1 MSIRS
6 TLDSGARSLL
16 RWLLQLDA
24 PVPQRTDE
32 EVAALVERNYRWNFT
47 VNLVDGSS
55 FWLAMSFVGTTTIVP
70 LFISKLTPSMVPI
83 AYVAILAQ
91 AGWFLPQVFTANWV
105 ERLPRR
111 KPVAVNMGMLLER
124 LPVMLFAVAAVLAGR
139 WAGLALAF
147 FLFVYTWNRLG
158 GGVVAT
164 AWQDLIARVFPL
176 ERRGRFWGL
185 TSAIGA
191 GLGFAGSA
199 LSAWL
204 LTTYAFPTS
213 FVILFSLA
221 AAILLFGWIF
231 STRIREPALPADRP
245 PQGQREFLARLPRLL
260 KEAPPFRRFLGARL
274 LMSLG
279 GMGLGFVTVAAVRRW
294 AVADGTVGLYTGVL
308 LLGQMV
314 GNLVFGLLADR
325 RGHKFALEWAALAYA
340 IAFALAWLAPGAEW
354 YFAVFFLIGV
364 GQGILVVSGILVLFE
379 FSEPKRRP
387 TYIGLANTSLGVI
400 NVLGPLLGVWLA
412 GVGFGFLFAACAVIS
427 FVSWVSMRWWVEE
440 PRRMARS

>member
-1 MSIRS
+1 MSITS
-6 TLDSGARSLL
+6 TIESGARSLT
-16 RWLLQLDA
+16 RRLLQLDT
-24 PVPQRTDE
+24 PVPYRTE
-32 EVAALVERNYRWNFT
+32 EETAALVERNYRWNFT
-47 VNLVDGSS
+47 VNLVDGSA
-55 FWLAMSFVGTTTIVP
+55 FWLAMSFIGTTTIVP
-70 LFISKLTPSMVPI
+70 LFISKLTTSMVPI

-111 KPVAVNMGMLLER
+111 KPVVVNLGMLLER
-124 LPVMLFAVAAVLAGR
+124 LPAALFAVAAVLAGR

-213 FVILFSLA
+213 FVIIFSLA
-221 AAILLFGWIF
+221 AVILLFGWLF
-231 STRIREPALPADRP
+231 STRIREPALPVDGP
-245 PQGQREFLARLPRLL
+245 PQGQREFLAGLPRLL
-260 KEAPPFRRFLGARL
+260 KEDPPFRRFLGARL

-294 AVADGTVGLYTGVL
+294 AVSDGTVGLYTGVL
-308 LLGQMV
+308 LLGQTV

-340 IAFALAWLAPGAEW
+340 IAFALAWLAPGEEW

-364 GQGILVVSGILVLFE
+364 GQGILIVSGILVLFE
-379 FSEPKRRP
+379 FSEPERRP
-387 TYIGLANTSLGVI
+387 TYIGLTNTSLGLV
-400 NVLGPLLGVWLA
+400 NVVGPLLAVWLA
-412 GVGFGFLFAACAVIS
+412 GVGFGLLFAACAV
-427 FVSWVSMRWWVEE
+427 VSLVAWASMRWWVQE
-440 PRRMARS
+440 PRWAGKT

>member
-1 MSIRS
+1 MSIIS
-6 TLDSGARSLL
+6 TIDSGARSLL
-16 RWLLQLDA
+16 RRLLQLDA
-24 PVPQRTDE
+24 PVPQRTE
-32 EVAALVERNYRWNFT
+32 EETAALVERNYRWNFT

-111 KPVAVNMGMLLER
+111 KPVVVNMGMLLER
-124 LPVMLFAVAAVLAGR
+124 LPVALFAVAALMAGR

-164 AWQDLIARVFPL
+164 AWQDLIARVFPM

-204 LTTYAFPTS
+204 LTAYAFPKS
-213 FVILFSLA
+213 FVVLFSLA

-231 STRIREPALPADRP
+231 STRIREPALPIDGS
-245 PQGQREFLARLPRLL
+245 PQGHRDFLARLPRLL
-260 KEAPPFRRFLGARL
+260 KEDAPFRRFLGARL
-274 LMSLG
+274 LLSLG

-294 AVADGTVGLYTGVL
+294 AVADGTVGLYTGML
-308 LLGQMV
+308 LLGQTV
-314 GNLVFGLLADR
+314 GNLFFGLLADR
-325 RGHKFALEWAALAYA
+325 RGNKFALEWAALAYA
-340 IAFALAWLAPGAEW
+340 AAFALAWLAPGAAW
-354 YFAVFFLIGV
+354 YYAVFFLIGV
-364 GQGILVVSGILVLFE
+364 SQGILVVSGILVLFE

-387 TYIGLANTSLGVI
+387 TYIGLANTSLGVV
-400 NVLGPLLGVWLA
+400 NVLGPMTAAWLA
-412 GVGFGFLFAACAVIS
+412 GLDFGVLFAACAGIS
-427 FVSWVSMRWWVEE
+427 FVSWVSMRWWVQE
-440 PRRMARS
+440 PRWAAKT

>member
-231 STRIREPALPADRP
+231 STRIREPALPVDRP
-245 PQGQREFLARLPRLL
+245 PQGQREFLAGLSQVL
-260 KEAPPFRRFLGARL
+260 KEDPLFRRFLGARL

>member
-1 MSIRS
+1 MSFKSSIS
-6 TLDSGARSLL
+6 SGARSLL
-16 RWLLQLDA
+16 RRLLLLDA
-24 PVPQRTDE
+24 PVPHRTE
-32 EVAALVERNYRWNFT
+32 EEIAALVERNYRWNFT
-47 VNLVDGSS
+47 VNLVDGSA

-111 KPVAVNMGMLLER
+111 KPVVVNIGMLLER
-124 LPVMLFAVAAVLAGR
+124 LPATLFAIAALMAGR
-139 WAGLALAF
+139 WASLALAF
-147 FLFVYTWNRLG
+147 FLIVYTWNRLG

-185 TSAIGA
+185 TSAIGT

-231 STRIREPALPADRP
+231 STRIREPALPIDGA

-260 KEAPPFRRFLGARL
+260 REDRPFRRFLAARL

-308 LLGQMV
+308 LLGQTV

-340 IAFALAWLAPGAEW
+340 VAFALAWLAPGAAW
-354 YFAVFFLIGV
+354 YYAVFLLIGV
-364 GQGILVVSGILVLFE
+364 SQGILVVSGILVLFE

-387 TYIGLANTSLGVI
+387 TYIGLANTSLGVV
-400 NVLGPLLGVWLA
+400 NVLGPMAAAWLA
-412 GVGFGFLFAACAVIS
+412 GVGFGVLFAACAGIS

-440 PRRMARS
+440 PRRMTRA

>member
-1 MSIRS
+1 MSVTSSIG
-6 TLDSGARSLL
+6 SGARNLV
-16 RWLLQLDA
+16 RGLLQLDR
-24 PVPQRTDE
+24 PVPQRTE
-32 EVAALVERNYRWNFT
+32 EETAALVERNYRWNFA

-55 FWLAMSFVGTTTIVP
+55 FWFAMSFLGTTTIVP
-70 LFISKLTPSMVPI
+70 LFISKLTPSMLPI
-83 AYVAILAQ
+83 AYVAMLAQ

-111 KPVAVNMGMLLER
+111 KPVAVGLGMLLER
-124 LPVMLFAVAAVLAGR
+124 FPVVLCAVAALVAGR
-139 WAGLALAF
+139 WATLALVF
-147 FLFVYTWNRLG
+147 FLIVYTWNRLG
-158 GGVVAT
+158 GGVVAI

-204 LTTYAFPTS
+204 LSTYAFPTG

-221 AAILLFGWIF
+221 AGILLFGWVF
-231 STRIREPALPADRP
+231 ATRIREPALPFDGS
-245 PQGQREFLARLPRLL
+245 PQGQREFLASLPLLL
-260 KEAPPFRRFLGARL
+260 KEDPPFRRFLGARL
-274 LMSLG
+274 LLSLG

-294 AVADGTVGLYTGVL
+294 AVADGTVGLYTGML
-308 LLGQMV
+308 LLGQTV

-340 IAFALAWLAPGAEW
+340 AAFTLAWLAPGATR
-354 YFAVFFLIGV
+354 YYAVFFLIGV
-364 GQGILVVSGILVLFE
+364 SQGILVVSGILVLFE
-379 FSEPKRRP
+379 FSEPGRRP
-387 TYIGLANTSLGVI
+387 TYIGLANTSLGVV
-400 NVLGPLLGVWLA
+400 NVLGPMVGASLA
-412 GVGFGFLFAACAVIS
+412 GVGFSVLFAACAVIS

-440 PRRMARS
+440 PRRMEQT

>member
-1 MSIRS
+1 MSI
-6 TLDSGARSLL
+6 TTTIESGARTLM
-16 RWLLQLDA
+16 RRLLQLDT
-24 PVPQRTDE
+24 PVPYRTE
-32 EVAALVERNYRWNFT
+32 EETAALVERNYRWNFT

-55 FWLAMSFVGTTTIVP
+55 FWLAMSFIGTTTFVP
-70 LFISKLTPSMVPI
+70 LFISKLTTSMVPI

-91 AGWFLPQVFTANWV
+91 AAWLLPQVFTANWV

-111 KPVAVNMGMLLER
+111 KPAVVNLGMLLER
-124 LPVMLFAVAAVLAGR
+124 LPVALFAVAAVLAGR

-147 FLFVYTWNRLG
+147 FLVVYTWNRLG
-158 GGVVAT
+158 GGVIAT

-191 GLGFAGSA
+191 GLGLAGSA

-221 AAILLFGWIF
+221 AAILLVGWTF
-231 STRIREPALPADRP
+231 STRIREPALPVDGS
-245 PQGQREFLARLPRLL
+245 PQGQRDFLARLPRLL
-260 KEAPPFRRFLGARL
+260 KEDPPFRRFLAARL

-279 GMGLGFVTVAAVRRW
+279 GMGLGFITVAAVRRW
-294 AVADGTVGLYTGVL
+294 AVPDGTVGLYTGVL

-379 FSEPKRRP
+379 FSEPERRP
-387 TYIGLANTSLGVI
+387 TYIGLANTSLGLV
-400 NVLGPLLGVWLA
+400 NVVGPLLAVWLA
-412 GVGFGFLFAACAVIS
+412 AAGFGLLFAACAAIS
-427 FVSWVSMRWWVEE
+427 LVAWVSMRWWVEE
-440 PRRMARS
+440 PRRKARA

>member
-1 MSIRS
+1 MSITS
-6 TLDSGARSLL
+6 TTSSGARSLL
-16 RWLLQLDA
+16 RRLLQLDA
-24 PVPQRTDE
+24 PVPQRTE
-32 EVAALVERNYRWNFT
+32 EEIAALVERNYRWNFS

-55 FWLAMSFVGTTTIVP
+55 FWMAMSFMGTTTIVP
-70 LFISKLTPSMVPI
+70 LFISKLTRSMVPI

-91 AGWFLPQVFTANWV
+91 AGWFLPQVFTSNWV

-111 KPVAVNMGMLLER
+111 KPVVVNMGMLLER

-139 WAGLALAF
+139 SAGLALAF

-204 LTTYAFPTS
+204 LTTYAFPTG

-221 AAILLFGWIF
+221 AAILFFGWIF
-231 STRIREPALPADRP
+231 STRIREPALPVGGS
-245 PQGQREFLARLPRLL
+245 PQGQREFLAGLPRLL
-260 KEAPPFRRFLGARL
+260 REDRPFRRFLAARL
-274 LMSLG
+274 LLSLG
-279 GMGLGFVTVAAVRRW
+279 GMGLGYVTVAAVRRW

-308 LLGQMV
+308 LLGQTV

-340 IAFALAWLAPGAEW
+340 VAFSLAWLAPGAAW
-354 YFAVFFLIGV
+354 YYAVFFLIGV
-364 GQGILVVSGILVLFE
+364 SQGILVVSGILVLFE
-379 FSEPKRRP
+379 FSEPERRP
-387 TYIGLANTSLGVI
+387 TYIGLANTSLGVV
-400 NVLGPLLGVWLA
+400 NVLGPMVGAWLA
-412 GVGFGFLFAACAVIS
+412 GVDFGILFAACAAIS

-440 PRRMARS
+440 PRRMART

>member
-1 MSIRS
+1 MSITS
-6 TLDSGARSLL
+6 TIGLGASRLL
-16 RWLLQLDA
+16 RRLLQLDT
-24 PVPQRTDE
+24 PVPCRTE
-32 EVAALVERNYRWNFT
+32 EETAALVERDYRWNFT
-47 VNLVDGSS
+47 VNMVDGSA
-55 FWLAMSFVGTTTIVP
+55 FWLATSFVGTTTIVP

-83 AYVAILAQ
+83 AYAAILAQ

-111 KPVAVNMGMLLER
+111 KPVVVSMGMLLER
-124 LPVMLFAVAAVLAGR
+124 LPVVLFAVAALMAGR
-139 WAGLALAF
+139 WSGLALAF

-158 GGVVAT
+158 GGVVGT

-185 TSAIGA
+185 TSAVGA

-204 LTTYAFPTS
+204 LMTYAFPTS

-221 AAILLFGWIF
+221 AAIYLFGWVF
-231 STRIREPALPADRP
+231 STLIREPALPVDESP
-245 PQGQREFLARLPRLL
+245 HGQREFLTSLPRLL
-260 KEAPPFRRFLGARL
+260 KEDPPFRRFLGARL
-274 LMSLG
+274 LLSVG

-308 LLGQMV
+308 LLGQTV

-325 RGHKFALEWAALAYA
+325 RGHKFALEWAALALA
-340 IAFALAWLAPGAEW
+340 VAFTLAWLAPSVAW
-354 YFAVFFLIGV
+354 YYAVFFLIGV
-364 GQGILVVSGILVLFE
+364 SQGILVVSGILVLFE
-379 FSEPKRRP
+379 FSAPKRRP
-387 TYIGLANTSLGVI
+387 TYIGLANTSLGVV
-400 NVLGPLLGVWLA
+400 NVLGPMAAAGLA
-412 GVGFGFLFAACAVIS
+412 EVDFGILFAACAGIS

-440 PRRMARS
+440 PRRMARA